1 MSCSRLEY
9 PYVTRYKFETSNPH
23 TYKQTIQNNKVK
35 KDTKAIHKF
44 NIRTIE
50 WPVFALGMFIG
61 LQMIKE

>member
-1 MSCSRLEY
+1 M
-9 PYVTRYKFETSNPH
+9 NN
-23 TYKQTIQNNKVK
+23 IQNNKVK
-35 KDTKAIHKF
+35 RDTKAIHKF